1 MLQLEKPD
9 SIGNSNHPVLGEL
22 GPAVRALVSITG
34 VKLRAACPVAGETSL
49 CLIINRAMRSSS
61 LRVCDFCG
69 SSGKIPVYCR
79 KAALYVNAGTLTSV
93 QGAQGLG
100 REGPRCGLVAF
111 ELRGSSV

>member
-34 VKLRAACPVAGETSL
+34 VKLRAVCPMAGETSL

-61 LRVCDFCG
+61 LRVCDFCD
-69 SSGKIPVYCR
+69 SSGKIPVYCP
-79 KAALYVNAGTLTSV
+79 KAALYVNAGTPTSV
-93 QGAQGLG
+93 RGLRAWAG
-100 REGPRCGLVAF
+100 KGPDVA
-111 ELRGSSV
+111 